1 MTPEKIEGVYLS
13 SNSLLTQL
21 FVHGDFLQTYLV
33 GIVGVDPVGI
43 RSYIKTTFQKDIST
57 NEEVI
62 AFFESPKNRRVLLQD
77 INGNVAGKLQGFEKI
92 HNIEVAFEPLTL
104 DRGVVTPTMKIR
116 RPICTKFF
124 KKEIEK
130 LYNEGSLVKNGNL

>member
-62 AFFESPKNRRVLLQD
+62 AFLNLLKIEESCYKISMEMLLV
-77 INGNVAGKLQGFEKI
+77 N
-92 HNIEVAFEPLTL
+92 
-104 DRGVVTPTMKIR
+104 
-116 RPICTKFF
+116 F
-124 KKEIEK
+124 KGLKRYII
-130 LYNEGSLVKNGNL
+130 